1 MLVFSFIVGLVS
13 GASLA
18 IILLSLLIAGKK
30 NDAIY
35 YMCPKC
41 KLMHAVGDEQ
51 VKTILEDVVQR

>member
-35 YMCPKC
+35 YMCPEC
-41 KLMHAVGDEQ
+41 KIMHAVGDVQ
-51 VKTILEDVVQR
+51 VKTILEDVVKR